1 MRISDIARLGGRP
14 GRATAV
20 LLLFASLASLVMVK
34 EGQPFGTQ
42 FYSFVPAQ
50 VDGGGAASPSA
61 SLWGDDM
68 QKAKKAYRDGDY
80 PAARVHLEAALAN
93 GNVSAAWYLGHLWR
107 LGLGGPADS
116 GKAFHYYGQVALG
129 YDPMEPRPGALDIS
143 VDALVRL
150 GDYYLKGDP
159 SAGVVQDFNRAYRLY
174 SAAAGHGHPSAQ
186 FSLGTMYLDGKGV
199 RANTGRALR
208 WLMLAA
214 RKRHWPAEA
223 LLGDLY
229 WEGKLVAEDRARA
242 IMWYMLASQTA
253 RTQSHPDI
261 QARLRDMLSQAS
273 EEERLRGQ
281 KDAELWADRFQDEQA
296 DLATSAG
303 D

>member
-1 MRISDIARLGGRP
+1 
-14 GRATAV
+14 
-20 LLLFASLASLVMVK
+20 
-34 EGQPFGTQ
+34 
-42 FYSFVPAQ
+42 
-50 VDGGGAASPSA
+50 
-61 SLWGDDM
+61 M

-80 PAARVHLEAALAN
+80 PTARVHLEAALAN

-116 GKAFHYYGQVALG
+116 GRAFQYYGQVALS

-150 GDYYLKGDP
+150 GNYYLHGDRGG
-159 SAGVVQDFNRAYRLY
+159 GVPQDFSRAYRLY

-186 FSLGTMYLDGKGV
+186 FSLGTMYLEGKGV
-199 RANTGRALR
+199 RANTGRALG

-214 RKRHWPAEA
+214 RKRYWPAEA

-229 WEGKLVAEDRARA
+229 WEGKLVAQDRARA
-242 IMWYMLASQTA
+242 IMWYVLASQA
-253 RTQSHPDI
+253 AQTQSRPEV
-261 QARLRDMLSQAS
+261 QTRLKDMLSQAS
-273 EEERLRGQ
+273 DDERLRGQ
-281 KDAELWADRFQDEQA
+281 KDAELWADRFREEQA
-296 DLATSAG
+296 EIATSRR